1 VTVGIE
7 YRESSVWDANTIVD
21 ESKEISDSLE
31 IPDSMLA
38 LEFFKLFFGPPL
50 PSLYLTYHVEAIV
63 KRKLKLGVKA

>member
-1 VTVGIE
+1 MGIE

-31 IPDSMLA
+31 IPDDMPA
-38 LEFFKLFFGPPL
+38 LEVFKLFFGPPL

>member
-1 VTVGIE
+1 MAIE

-50 PSLYLTYHVEAIV
+50 PSIYLTKRAEAIIKKQV
-63 KRKLKLGVKA
+63 KLEVKV